1 MTLRIGLPKGS
12 LQENTFQIFSRA
24 GYHVSVSD
32 RSYLPA
38 IDDQEL
44 ESFLIRAQEIPRY
57 VQDGWLDAGLTG
69 KDWITESKAEVV
81 EVCDLV
87 YSKASNRPGRWVLA
101 VTEDSDIQ
109 SVSDLAGKR
118 VATELVQVTK
128 DYLAAAGVEA
138 DVEYSWGATEVK
150 TAGLVDAIVEFTET
164 GRSLAA
170 NNLRIVDTV
179 LTTNT
184 KLIANPQAWQDDWKR
199 TKIENLAMLL
209 QAALRAEEKV
219 GMKMNVP
226 TARIDEV
233 LRVLPAMKNPTISQL
248 SDSEWCA
255 VEAVMDAREVRDGLI
270 PRLKAAGAQD
280 IIEYPLN
287 KVIP

>member
-12 LQENTFQIFSRA
+12 LQENTLQIFGRA
-24 GYHVSVSD
+24 GYHIAVSS
-32 RSYLPA
+32 RSYLPSV
-38 IDDQEL
+38 DDPEL
-44 ESFLIRAQEIPRY
+44 EGFLIRAQEIARY

-69 KDWITESKAEVV
+69 RDWIVESKANVV

-87 YSKASNRPGRWVLA
+87 YSKASSRPGRWVLA

-128 DYLAAAGVEA
+128 DYFAAAGVDAE
-138 DVEYSWGATEVK
+138 VEYSWGATEVK

-164 GRSLAA
+164 GRSLMA
-170 NNLRIVDTV
+170 NNLRIIETV

-184 KLIANPQAWQDDWKR
+184 KLIANRQAWQDDWKR
-199 TKIENLAMLL
+199 AKIENLAMLL

-219 GMKMNVP
+219 GIKMNVP
-226 TARIDEV
+226 VARLDDV
-233 LRVLPAMKNPTISQL
+233 LKVLPAMKNPTVSQL
-248 SDSEWCA
+248 SDSDWCA
-255 VEAVMDAREVRDGLI
+255 VETVMDAREVRDGLV
-270 PRLKAAGAQD
+270 PKLKAAGAQD

>member
-12 LQENTFQIFSRA
+12 LQENTFALFGRA
-24 GYHVSVSD
+24 GYHISVGS
-32 RSYLPA
+32 RSYLPSL
-38 IDDQEL
+38 DDPEM
-44 ESFLIRAQEIPRY
+44 EGVLIRAQEIPRY
-57 VQDGWLDAGLTG
+57 VEDGWLDAGLTG
-69 KDWITESKAEVV
+69 KDWIVENKAQVV

-87 YSKASNRPGRWVLA
+87 YSKASSRPGRWVLA
-101 VTEDSDIQ
+101 VADDSGIQ

-128 DYLAAAGVEA
+128 DYLAAAGVDAE
-138 DVEYSWGATEVK
+138 VEYSWGATEVK

-170 NNLRIVDTV
+170 NNLRVVDTV

-184 KLIANPQAWQDDWKR
+184 KLIANREAWQDAWKR
-199 TKIENLAMLL
+199 AKIENVAMLL

-219 GMKMNVP
+219 GIKMNAP
-226 TARIDEV
+226 TARLDEV
-233 LRVLPAMKNPTISQL
+233 LKVLPAMKNPTVSQL

-255 VEAVMDAREVRDGLI
+255 IETVMDMREVRDGLI
-270 PRLKAAGAQD
+270 PKLKAAGAQD